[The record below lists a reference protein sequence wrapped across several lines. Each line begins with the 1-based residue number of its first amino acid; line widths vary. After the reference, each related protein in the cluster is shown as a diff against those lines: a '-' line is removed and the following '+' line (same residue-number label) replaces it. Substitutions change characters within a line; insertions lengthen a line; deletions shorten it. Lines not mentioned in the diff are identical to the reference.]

1 MTTGVNGSVKDM
13 TRGNPYWLIL
23 EFAFPVFLSQVFQ
36 QLYNTADTLIVG
48 KFLGTEALAAV
59 GSSGNLI
66 FLLTSFFVGMS
77 VGAGVVI
84 SKYFG
89 AREYDQV
96 SRAVHTTVVFGL
108 LCGIFVTVVGV
119 GLTPTILKWMDT
131 DPDVMPQAIEYFRVY
146 FLGVLAVVEYNNC
159 KGIMNALG
167 DSRRPLYYLVV
178 SSVLNIL
185 LDLLFIGVFHWGVWS
200 AAFATIISQAVSMIL
215 CFIHLSKKGTVYQLQ
230 WKRMRIHGR
239 MLKEIVWYGLPAGL
253 QNSVISVANVVIQT
267 NINSFGKLAT
277 AAYGSYS
284 KIQGFAFLPITSFTM
299 ALTTYTSQNLGA
311 REYER
316 AKKGSRFGILAA
328 VVLAEVIGV
337 VTYITAPVLMGW
349 FSDNAEIIAI
359 GTQQARTEALFYCF
373 LAFAH
378 AVSSVCRGAGKVFVP
393 MFIMLS
399 IWCVLRIAYIT
410 IVMQITHELR
420 YIYWAYPLTWGIS
433 SILYFLYYHCSD
445 WIHGFEHKKTV
456 GA

>member
-1 MTTGVNGSVKDM
+1 MTAGVNGNVKDM

-77 VGAGVVI
+77 LGAGVVI
-84 SKYFG
+84 SRYFG
-89 AREYDQV
+89 AGEYEQV
-96 SRAVHTTVVFGL
+96 SRSVHTTVVFGFI
-108 LCGIFVTVVGV
+108 CGIFVTLAGV
-119 GLTPTILKWMDT
+119 LLTPTFLRWMDT
-131 DPDVMPQAIEYFRVY
+131 DPDVLPQATEYFRVY

-167 DSRRPLYYLVV
+167 DSRRPLYYLII
-178 SSVLNIL
+178 SSVLNIV

-200 AAFATIISQAVSMIL
+200 AAFATILSQAVSMLL
-215 CFIHLSKKGTVYQLQ
+215 CFLHLSKKGTVYQMQ
-230 WKRMRIHGR
+230 WRKLGLDRR
-239 MLKEIVWYGLPAGL
+239 MLKEIVWYGFPSGI
-253 QNSVISVANVVIQT
+253 QNSVISVANVVVQT

-316 AKKGSRFGILAA
+316 ARKGSRFGIVST
-328 VVLAEVIGV
+328 VVLAELIGAAI
-337 VTYITAPVLMGW
+337 YASAPLLMGL
-349 FSDNAEIIAI
+349 FSENQEVIRI
-359 GTQQARTEALFYCF
+359 GTQQARIEALFYCL

-378 AVSSVCRGAGKVFVP
+378 AVSAVCRGAGKAFVP
-393 MFIMLS
+393 MFIMLG
-399 IWCVLRIAYIT
+399 IWCVLRIVYIT
-410 IVMQITHELR
+410 IAMQIVHELK
-420 YIYWAYPLTWGIS
+420 YIYWAYPLTWGVS
-433 SILYFLYYHCSD
+433 SVLYLWYYHFSD
-445 WIHGFEHKKTV
+445 WIHGFEKKNRAV
-456 GA
+456 F